1 MQFKSTAVLHYVEG
15 VSELLRRC
23 IQQQGIGADFRSDT
37 TLRSHAAKS
46 TSVKRV
52 DLCKRGWKNTREMRF
67 LHIKGC
73 AKRVYICKNQTF
85 WNKQNF
91 DENIAWVMQV
101 TQWMELGQERVH
113 SCTNRRA
120 TCMQGKRLF
129 YPFLAFPWL
138 KRTSVILQ
146 ANRWAP
152 LEELALHQS
161 LFSKVRSVLYHRTQF
176 SPYRYWRENNH
187 TMHT

>member
-1 MQFKSTAVLHYVEG
+1 MIKATVWVPYLVPTVQKVTETRNCSLSREYVMQFKSTAVLHYVEG

-73 AKRVYICKNQTF
+73 AKRVYICKT
-85 WNKQNF
+85 KISVL
-91 DENIAWVMQV
+91 DSTLSIAPPREWSS
-101 TQWMELGQERVH
+101 TKKTL
-113 SCTNRRA
+113 TL
-120 TCMQGKRLF
+120 RLHGVCKSDF
-129 YPFLAFPWL
+129 LQKILIKLAFFEREIYLSTKRCFWL
-138 KRTSVILQ
+138 T
-146 ANRWAP
+146 
-152 LEELALHQS
+152 LALC
-161 LFSKVRSVLYHRTQF
+161 
-176 SPYRYWRENNH
+176 
-187 TMHT
+187 